1 MRIGFIGT
9 GVMGASMVKNLLK
22 NGYKV
27 NVYNRTPSKAKA
39 LEEFGAHF
47 TESIK
52 DCVSDAD
59 IAITIV
65 GMPEDV
71 RECYEEI
78 LKYLKGHIAIDMTTS
93 SPSLAKE
100 IYHKAKEL
108 GISVLDAPVSGGD
121 TGAKNGTLSIMVGG
135 DLDTFNEC
143 MPVFEAMG
151 KTINYIGETGSGQH
165 TKMANQILIAG
176 TIGAVAEALT
186 YARYMNLDE
195 RKVFEAIANGAAGS
209 WQLSKNGLKM
219 LNHDDNPGFFIKH
232 FIKDMKLADDEATNK
247 NLNLEVLK
255 TVLEEYKKL
264 QDEGYEDLG
273 TQALYK
279 LYD

>member
-22 NGYKV
+22 NGYEV

-135 DLDTFNEC
+135 ELDTFNEC

-209 WQLSKNGLKM
+209 WQLSNNGLKM

>member
-22 NGYKV
+22 NGYEV

-39 LEEFGAHF
+39 LEEFGARF

-151 KTINYIGETGSGQH
+151 KTINYIGETG
-165 TKMANQILIAG
+165 
-176 TIGAVAEALT
+176 
-186 YARYMNLDE
+186 
-195 RKVFEAIANGAAGS
+195 
-209 WQLSKNGLKM
+209 
-219 LNHDDNPGFFIKH
+219 
-232 FIKDMKLADDEATNK
+232 
-247 NLNLEVLK
+247 
-255 TVLEEYKKL
+255 
-264 QDEGYEDLG
+264 
-273 TQALYK
+273 
-279 LYD
+279 

>member
-22 NGYKV
+22 NGYEV

-209 WQLSKNGLKM
+209 WQLSNNGLKM

-255 TVLEEYKKL
+255 SVLEEYKKL

>member
-22 NGYKV
+22 NGYEV

-39 LEEFGAHF
+39 LEEFGARF

-209 WQLSKNGLKM
+209 WQLSNNGLKM

-264 QDEGYEDLG
+264 PAEGYEDLG
-273 TQALYK
+273 TLALYK